1 MAINNFMRLREILP
15 LLEYDQSKTL
25 ATYGKKLN
33 ADDNQAQL
41 ILSQIE
47 QIDPTKNKQ
56 YVVWL
61 VKQHIAGQPVVEQGD
76 AVRQLLTNFDKLKPR
91 LEQRDINRYS
101 LEQLTSAIT
110 TVLTPELGS
119 TANANYTV
127 PEDTRVL
134 YNGPLGLLT
143 QPQSTAASCEL
154 GSGTKWCT
162 SGAKNNKFGT
172 YSKNGELYI
181 WRDRSGDK
189 YQFWIATNPKYAA
202 RENLYVEI
210 KDPRNRTPSAEVIA
224 KLRSNPIVSKLL
236 AHLETRLKEVFPTGK
251 YKVGWAIA
259 TSDTA
264 ELIKSPGLALM
275 YAKDVLDEPFPAGEK
290 IIATDANA
298 ALIYASSV
306 LNGRFPAAEPTIA
319 ADPILAATYA
329 KDVLQKRWPEGEPAI
344 VKDPSAAA
352 MYAATVLKGPFPK
365 AESVIATNPRASL
378 KYALEA
384 LKGPFAKGEPVI
396 AANSFAAVDYAKT
409 VLKKPFPAGEAAI
422 ATLAWP
428 SLMYARDVLKKPF
441 PAGEA
446 VIEKDPEMAAAYRQA
461 FGDRLSKD

>member
-1 MAINNFMRLREILP
+1 MRLREILS

-25 ATYGKKLN
+25 ALYGKKLN
-33 ADDNQAQL
+33 ADADQARSL
-41 ILSQIE
+41 LSQIE

-61 VKQHIAGQPVVEQGD
+61 VKQHLAGRPVITQSD
-76 AVRQLLTNFDKLKPR
+76 NARQLLIDFDRLKPR

-101 LEQLTSAIT
+101 FDQLTDTISK
-110 TVLTPELGS
+110 VLNPEIGS
-119 TANANYTV
+119 TDNANYTV
-127 PEDTRVL
+127 PEGARVL

-143 QPQSTAASCEL
+143 QPQTTEASCEL
-154 GSGTKWCT
+154 GAGTKWCT

-210 KDPRNRTPSAEVIA
+210 KDPRNRTPSSEVITQ
-224 KLRSNPIVSKLL
+224 LRSNPIVSKLL
-236 AHLETRLKEVFPTGK
+236 AHLETRLKEIFPTGK

-298 ALIYASSV
+298 AIIYASSV

-319 ADPILAATYA
+319 ANPLLAAIYA
-329 KDVLQKRWPEGEPAI
+329 KDVLKKRWPEGEAAI

-352 MYAATVLKGPFPK
+352 TYAATVLKGPFPK
-365 AESVIATNPRASL
+365 AEAIIATNPRTSL
-378 KYALEA
+378 KYAMEA
-384 LKGPFAKGEPVI
+384 LKGPFAKGESVI
-396 AANSFAAVDYAKT
+396 AANSFAAVDYAKS

-446 VIEKDPEMAAAYRQA
+446 AIATDPEMAAAYQQA
-461 FGDRLSKD
+461 FGVRLSKD